1 MNAAVSNVD
10 FLKAELDHSV
20 LQSLHQTQV
29 FIYVEQMSELL
40 NELLKS
46 LHVTLFHS
54 GHDLEVGSE
63 GLSELFLSE
72 N

>member
-10 FLKAELDHSV
+10 FLKAELYDSV

-29 FIYVEQMSELL
+29 FVNVEQRSELY

-46 LHVTLFHS
+46 LHVTLLHS
-54 GHDLEVGSE
+54 GHNLEVGSK
-63 GLSELFLSE
+63 GLNELLLSE